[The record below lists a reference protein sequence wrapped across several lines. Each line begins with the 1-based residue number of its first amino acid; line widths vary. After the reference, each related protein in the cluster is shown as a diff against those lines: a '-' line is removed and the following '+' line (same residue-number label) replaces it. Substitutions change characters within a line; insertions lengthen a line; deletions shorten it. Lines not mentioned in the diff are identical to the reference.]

1 MIMRTDIP
9 EPWKCVGGHDPAVV
23 VHDLPRHS
31 CKSIQKVQ
39 KVLFSDLTVPF
50 ILHAL
55 DSWARRINVVLP
67 SHKHH
72 RHPLRKER
80 CHWNWNCYHGIKHCA
95 FLLRRE
101 SCYEGNAHAVPVLL
115 SFHHEKQS
123 NRGSAKKTLYTDQDA
138 KSELVMKAKNKV
150 VRPRSFPLV
159 LPLDEVLT
167 TLRESTNHGH
177 AYIYLYSLS
186 QLAVGI

>member
-39 KVLFSDLTVPF
+39 KGLFSVLTVAF

-80 CHWNWNCYHGIKHCA
+80 CHWNCYHGIKHCA

-123 NRGSAKKTLYTDQDA
+123 NRGIAKKTLQHWPGCQKWTGNEGEKQSCPPAEFSSCPSSWWSSYHPEGIHQSWA
-138 KSELVMKAKNKV
+138 CI
-150 VRPRSFPLV
+150 
-159 LPLDEVLT
+159 
-167 TLRESTNHGH
+167 
-177 AYIYLYSLS
+177 YIFM
-186 QLAVGI
+186 